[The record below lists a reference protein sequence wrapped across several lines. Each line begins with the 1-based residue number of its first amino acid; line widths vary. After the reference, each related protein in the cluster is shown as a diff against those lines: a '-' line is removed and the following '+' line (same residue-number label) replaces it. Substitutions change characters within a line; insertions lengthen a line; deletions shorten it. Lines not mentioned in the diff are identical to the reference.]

1 MALLIIFHRH
11 TYVREGLFWTM
22 GSPDMTSV
30 SVSFEVRR
38 RLNSL
43 RAMEGV
49 KSIDDLLKSV
59 LKEYRLN
66 RLKEEHDSL
75 RMRISNLDDTDIDA
89 TITALGL
96 LGNLG
101 WNVTIVDTC
110 CKKLPQSSQIPR
122 LAVQYCFGVFFFMFQ
137 DKAK

>member
-1 MALLIIFHRH
+1 MKGNI
-11 TYVREGLFWTM
+11 TTM

-66 RLKEEHDSL
+66 RLIVEHDAL
-75 RMRISNLDDTDIDA
+75 RTRISNLEKEDIDS
-89 TITALGL
+89 TISALDL
-96 LGNLG
+96 LRN
-101 WNVTIVDTC
+101 
-110 CKKLPQSSQIPR
+110 
-122 LAVQYCFGVFFFMFQ
+122 
-137 DKAK
+137 

>member
-1 MALLIIFHRH
+1 MTFFTRFYRH
-11 TYVREGLFWTM
+11 TYVDEEIYAAM

-66 RLKEEHDSL
+66 RLKQEHDSL
-75 RMRISNLDDTDIDA
+75 RERISSLDDADIDA
-89 TITALGL
+89 TISALGL
-96 LGNLG
+96 LS
-101 WNVTIVDTC
+101 D
-110 CKKLPQSSQIPR
+110 
-122 LAVQYCFGVFFFMFQ
+122 
-137 DKAK
+137 

>member
-1 MALLIIFHRH
+1 MFVKERFEI
-11 TYVREGLFWTM
+11 M

-66 RLKEEHDSL
+66 RL
-75 RMRISNLDDTDIDA
+75 
-89 TITALGL
+89 
-96 LGNLG
+96 
-101 WNVTIVDTC
+101 
-110 CKKLPQSSQIPR
+110 
-122 LAVQYCFGVFFFMFQ
+122 
-137 DKAK
+137 

>member
-1 MALLIIFHRH
+1 
-11 TYVREGLFWTM
+11 M

-66 RLKEEHDSL
+66 RLKVEHDAL
-75 RMRISNLDDTDIDA
+75 RIRISDLDEADIDS
-89 TITALGL
+89 TISALGL
-96 LGNLG
+96 LS
-101 WNVTIVDTC
+101 D
-110 CKKLPQSSQIPR
+110 
-122 LAVQYCFGVFFFMFQ
+122 
-137 DKAK
+137 

>member
-1 MALLIIFHRH
+1 
-11 TYVREGLFWTM
+11 M

-66 RLKEEHDSL
+66 RLKEEHDAL
-75 RMRISNLDDTDIDA
+75 RIRISNLDEEDIDS
-89 TITALGL
+89 TISAIGL
-96 LGNLG
+96 LS
-101 WNVTIVDTC
+101 D
-110 CKKLPQSSQIPR
+110 
-122 LAVQYCFGVFFFMFQ
+122 
-137 DKAK
+137 

>member
-1 MALLIIFHRH
+1 
-11 TYVREGLFWTM
+11 M

-59 LKEYRLN
+59 LKGYRLN
-66 RLKEEHDSL
+66 RLKVEHDAL
-75 RMRISNLDDTDIDA
+75 RIRISDLDEADIDS
-89 TITALGL
+89 TISALGL
-96 LGNLG
+96 LS
-101 WNVTIVDTC
+101 D
-110 CKKLPQSSQIPR
+110 
-122 LAVQYCFGVFFFMFQ
+122 
-137 DKAK
+137 

>member
-1 MALLIIFHRH
+1 MFMKGNITA
-11 TYVREGLFWTM
+11 M

-66 RLKEEHDSL
+66 RLIVEHDAL
-75 RMRISNLDDTDIDA
+75 RTRISNLEKEDIDS
-89 TITALGL
+89 TISALDL
-96 LGNLG
+96 LRN
-101 WNVTIVDTC
+101 
-110 CKKLPQSSQIPR
+110 
-122 LAVQYCFGVFFFMFQ
+122 
-137 DKAK
+137 

>member
-1 MALLIIFHRH
+1 
-11 TYVREGLFWTM
+11 M

-66 RLKEEHDSL
+66 RLKEAHDSL
-75 RMRISNLDDTDIDA
+75 RDRSSKLDQTDIDT
-89 TITALGL
+89 TISALEL
-96 LGNLG
+96 LS
-101 WNVTIVDTC
+101 D
-110 CKKLPQSSQIPR
+110 
-122 LAVQYCFGVFFFMFQ
+122 
-137 DKAK
+137 

>member
-1 MALLIIFHRH
+1 
-11 TYVREGLFWTM
+11 M

-30 SVSFEVRR
+30 SVSFKVRR

-49 KSIDDLLKSV
+49 KSIDELLKSV

-75 RMRISNLDDTDIDA
+75 RARISKLEQIDIDA
-89 TITALGL
+89 TITALSL
-96 LGNLG
+96 LS
-101 WNVTIVDTC
+101 D
-110 CKKLPQSSQIPR
+110 
-122 LAVQYCFGVFFFMFQ
+122 
-137 DKAK
+137 

>member
-1 MALLIIFHRH
+1 
-11 TYVREGLFWTM
+11 M
-22 GSPDMTSV
+22 GSPAMTSV

-49 KSIDDLLKSV
+49 KSIDELLKSV

-75 RMRISNLDDTDIDA
+75 RARISKLEQIDIDA
-89 TITALGL
+89 TITALSL
-96 LGNLG
+96 LS
-101 WNVTIVDTC
+101 D
-110 CKKLPQSSQIPR
+110 
-122 LAVQYCFGVFFFMFQ
+122 
-137 DKAK
+137 